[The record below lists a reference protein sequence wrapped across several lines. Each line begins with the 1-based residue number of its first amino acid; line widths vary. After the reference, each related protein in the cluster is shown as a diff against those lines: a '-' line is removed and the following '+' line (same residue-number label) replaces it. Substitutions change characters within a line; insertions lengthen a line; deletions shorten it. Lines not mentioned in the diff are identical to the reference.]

1 MKSTVKEET
10 MGILSSLKS
19 KIGEAV
25 DSVNDAAESIGKN
38 TVTDY
43 GEPEYTLYTALKL
56 GDLHRRI
63 DVTDEDGNLKYY
75 TKSNI
80 IAIKGKT
87 DIMDAQGNLIAHLEK
102 KPISLHEKHF
112 ITMADGRNFT
122 LSNELLHVIKDVT
135 NIEGLGWQLKGN
147 ILGLSFNLLDEHGL
161 PVATVGQKM
170 LSIHDKYSI
179 EIYKPDYEQIVVA
192 IVIQLEKMIEARR
205 DNEAAA
211 MSFGD

>member
-1 MKSTVKEET
+1 

-25 DSVNDAAESIGKN
+25 DSVNDAAESIGKS

-161 PVATVGQKM
+161 PIATVGQKM

>member
-1 MKSTVKEET
+1 

-25 DSVNDAAESIGKN
+25 DSVNDAAESIGKS

-161 PVATVGQKM
+161 PIATVGQKM

-205 DNEAAA
+205 DNEAAT

>member
-1 MKSTVKEET
+1 

-19 KIGEAV
+19 KIGDAV
-25 DSVNDAAESIGKN
+25 DSVNNAAESIGKS

-161 PVATVGQKM
+161 PIATVGQKM

-211 MSFGD
+211 MSFGDQ